1 MQLPQFSL
9 TTTGAGPF
17 IGGSGQVNVDL
28 RDLGPQRNL
37 VLLDGRRLL
46 PSSADGT
53 VDFNQLPQGIIGNVE
68 IITGGASAVYGSDAV
83 SGVVNFKTKTPFRR
97 AGHQNSLWHHRITM
111 AAASST

>member
-1 MQLPQFSL
+1 M
-9 TTTGAGPF
+9 
-17 IGGSGQVNVDL
+17 NL

-53 VDFNQLPQGIIGNVE
+53 VDLNQLPAGIVGNVD

-83 SGVVNFKTKTPFRR
+83 SGVVNFKTKRPENGLEISARPTAPPRP
-97 AGHQNSLWHHRITM
+97 M
-111 AAASST
+111 AAASAT